1 MNPKQLIAAVA
12 MFAATGAV
20 FAQAT
25 EYVNPAANF
34 VSTKTRAQVYEELK
48 QAQANGTYVTAGSED
63 FPGQTEILARSHRIS
78 GEATGLARDSKPQ
91 SNVSGS

>member
-34 VSTKTRAQVYEELK
+34 VSTKTRAQV
-48 QAQANGTYVTAGSED
+48 
-63 FPGQTEILARSHRIS
+63 I
-78 GEATGLARDSKPQ
+78 
-91 SNVSGS
+91 